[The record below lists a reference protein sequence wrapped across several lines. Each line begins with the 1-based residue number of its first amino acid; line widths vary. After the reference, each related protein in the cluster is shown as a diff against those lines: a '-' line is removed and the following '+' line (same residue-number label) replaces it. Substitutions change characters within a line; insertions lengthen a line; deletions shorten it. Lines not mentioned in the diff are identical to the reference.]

1 MEDPL
6 LLSIWCNP
14 VEDPLYWQVDEI
26 KWRTP
31 SHVNQVD
38 RIQLRTPCH
47 VNQVDEIQWRTPF
60 YLHQVDEIQWR
71 TPNMCVRLIVTT
83 G

>member
-1 MEDPL
+1 MCIRLMNSSGGPPFHA
-6 LLSIWCNP
+6 N
-14 VEDPLYWQVDEI
+14 QVDGI
-26 KWRTP
+26 QWRTP
-31 SHVNQVD
+31 FYV
-38 RIQLRTPCH
+38 R
-47 VNQVDEIQWRTPF
+47 QVDEIQWRTPF